1 MSITATLIGQM
12 ITFAILVWFI
22 GKYLWEPMT
31 QMMDDRKKRIAD
43 GLAAAE
49 RGKHE
54 QELAEHKA
62 TQHIKKAKEQAAEI
76 IAQAQKR
83 SAEIIDDAKMDAK
96 SEGARLITAANAEI
110 EMEINRAKETLREQ
124 VVDITVAAAG
134 KILKKEINA
143 KTHGDLLKDVV
154 GQL

>member
-1 MSITATLIGQM
+1 MSITATLIGQI

-22 GKYLWEPMT
+22 GKYLWTPMT

-62 TQHIKKAKEQAAEI
+62 VQHIKEAKEQAAEI
-76 IAQAQKR
+76 LAQAQKR
-83 SAEIIDDAKMDAK
+83 GAEIIDDAKDDAK
-96 SEGARLITAANAEI
+96 AEGERLIVAANAEI
-110 EMEINRAKETLREQ
+110 EQEVNRAKESLRAQ
-124 VVDITVAAAG
+124 VVNITIAAAG
-134 KILKKEINA
+134 KIIKKEIDA
-143 KTHGDLLKDVV
+143 KAHGDLLNDVV

>member
-22 GKYLWEPMT
+22 GKYLWDPMT
-31 QMMDDRKKRIAD
+31 QMMDDRKKRIAE

-49 RGKHE
+49 RGLHE
-54 QELAEHKA
+54 QELAEKNA
-62 TQHIKKAKEQAAEI
+62 AKHIRTAKEQAAEI

-83 SAEIIDDAKMDAK
+83 SAEIIEEAKIDAKA
-96 SEGARLITAANAEI
+96 EGERLITAANAEI
-110 EMEINRAKETLREQ
+110 EQEMNRAKETLRGQ
-124 VVDITVAAAG
+124 VVDISMAAAS
-134 KILKKEINA
+134 KILNKEISA
-143 KTHGDLLKDVV
+143 KAHNDLLKDVV

>member
-22 GKYLWEPMT
+22 GKYLWGPMT

-49 RGKHE
+49 RGIHE
-54 QELAEHKA
+54 QELAQHKA
-62 TQHIKKAKEQAAEI
+62 TQYIKEAKEQAVEI
-76 IAQAQKR
+76 LAQAQKR
-83 SAEIIDDAKMDAK
+83 SAEIVEEAKLDAKT
-96 SEGARLITAANAEI
+96 EGERLITAANAEI
-110 EMEINRAKETLREQ
+110 EQEVNRAKESLRAQ
-124 VVDITVAAAG
+124 VVDISIAAAG
-134 KILKKEINA
+134 KIIKKEIDA
-143 KTHGDLLKDVV
+143 KAHGDLLKDVV

>member
-1 MSITATLIGQM
+1 MNINATLIGQM

-22 GKYLWEPMT
+22 GKYLWGPMT

-54 QELAEHKA
+54 QELAEQRA
-62 TQHIKKAKEQAAEI
+62 SQYIKKGKEQAAEI
-76 IAQAQKR
+76 LAQAQKR
-83 SAEIIDDAKMDAK
+83 SAEIIEEAKNNAK
-96 SEGARLITAANAEI
+96 TEGERIKTAANAEI
-110 EMEINRAKETLREQ
+110 EQEVNRAKELLRAQ
-124 VVDITVAAAG
+124 VVDISVATAA
-134 KILKKEINA
+134 KIISKEIDA
-143 KTHGDLLKDVV
+143 KTHAGLLDDVV

>member
-1 MSITATLIGQM
+1 
-12 ITFAILVWFI
+12 
-22 GKYLWEPMT
+22 MT

-62 TQHIKKAKEQAAEI
+62 TQHIKEAKEQAAEI
-76 IAQAQKR
+76 LAQAQKR
-83 SAEIIDDAKMDAK
+83 GAEIIEDAKDDAKA
-96 SEGARLITAANAEI
+96 EGERLIVAANAEI
-110 EMEINRAKETLREQ
+110 EQEVNRAKESLRAQ
-124 VVDITVAAAG
+124 VVDITIAAAG
-134 KILKKEINA
+134 KIIKKEIDA
-143 KTHGDLLKDVV
+143 KAHGDLLKDVV

>member
-22 GKYLWEPMT
+22 GKYLWTPMT

-62 TQHIKKAKEQAAEI
+62 TQHIKEAKEQAAEI
-76 IAQAQKR
+76 LAQAQKR
-83 SAEIIDDAKMDAK
+83 GAEIIEDAKDDAKA
-96 SEGARLITAANAEI
+96 EGERLIIAANAEI
-110 EMEINRAKETLREQ
+110 EQEVHRAKESLRAQ
-124 VVDITVAAAG
+124 VVDITIAAAG
-134 KILKKEINA
+134 KIINKEIDA
-143 KTHGDLLKDVV
+143 KAHGDLLKDVV

>member
-1 MSITATLIGQM
+1 MNINATLIGQM

-22 GKYLWEPMT
+22 GKYLWGPMT

-54 QELAEHKA
+54 QELAEPRA
-62 TQHIKKAKEQAAEI
+62 SQYIKKGKEQAAEI
-76 IAQAQKR
+76 LAQAQKR
-83 SAEIIDDAKMDAK
+83 SAEIIEEAKNNAK
-96 SEGARLITAANAEI
+96 TEGERIKTAANAEI
-110 EMEINRAKETLREQ
+110 EQEVNRAKELLRAQ
-124 VVDITVAAAG
+124 VVDISVATAA
-134 KILKKEINA
+134 KIISKEIDA
-143 KTHGDLLKDVV
+143 KTHAGLLDDVV

>member
-22 GKYLWEPMT
+22 GKYLWGPMT

-49 RGKHE
+49 RGIHE
-54 QELAEHKA
+54 QELAQHKA
-62 TQHIKKAKEQAAEI
+62 TQHIKEAKEQAVEI
-76 IAQAQKR
+76 LAQAQKR
-83 SAEIIDDAKMDAK
+83 GAEIVDDAKLDAK
-96 SEGARLITAANAEI
+96 AEGERLITAANAEI
-110 EMEINRAKETLREQ
+110 EQEVNRAKESLRAQ
-124 VVDITVAAAG
+124 VVDISIAAAG
-134 KILKKEINA
+134 KIIKKEIDA
-143 KTHGDLLKDVV
+143 KAHGDLLKDVV